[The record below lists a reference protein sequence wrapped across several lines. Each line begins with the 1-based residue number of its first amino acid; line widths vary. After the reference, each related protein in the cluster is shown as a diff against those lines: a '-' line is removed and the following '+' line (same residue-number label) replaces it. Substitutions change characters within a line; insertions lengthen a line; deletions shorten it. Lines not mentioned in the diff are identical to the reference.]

1 MTETN
6 DKTDTTANDA
16 PAEETPKA
24 EEATTTPPAEASPE
38 PKSAKPAVE
47 AAPNKLPSGQHWWW
61 GTGRRKAAVAR
72 VRIRPG
78 SGDFIVNNRKYDT
91 YFTGERDQND
101 LLDPLVKTGT
111 KGSVDVHV
119 NVFGGG
125 CTGQAGAIVL
135 GLGRALRRYDERLEP
150 ALRDNGFLTRDP
162 RRVERKKPGQPGA
175 RRRFQFSKR

>member
-6 DKTDTTANDA
+6 ENIESTASDA
-16 PAEETPKA
+16 PT
-24 EEATTTPPAEASPE
+24 EATSAPAAKE
-38 PKSAKPAVE
+38 PSS
-47 AAPNKLPSGQHWWW
+47 AAPKKTPSAAKKTSVNTLPAGQHWWW

-72 VRIRPG
+72 VRLRPG
-78 SGDFIVNNRKYDT
+78 KGEFIINNRKYDA
-91 YFTGERDQND
+91 YFNGERDQND
-101 LLDPLVKTGT
+101 LLNPLVKTGT
-111 KGSVDVHV
+111 KGSVDIHV

-135 GLGRALRRYDERLEP
+135 GLSRALRRYDERLEP
-150 ALRDNGFLTRDP
+150 ILRDNGFLTRDP

>member
-6 DKTDTTANDA
+6 QKNESTMSDA
-16 PAEETPKA
+16 PAQSAPEAASAETDK
-24 EEATTTPPAEASPE
+24 TASE
-38 PKSAKPAVE
+38 TKKPATQTE
-47 AAPNKLPSGQHWWW
+47 PNKLPSGQHWWW

-72 VRIRPG
+72 VRLRPG
-78 SGDFIVNNRKYDT
+78 SGDFIVNQRKYNE
-91 YFTGERDQND
+91 YFNGERDQND
-101 LLDPLVKTGT
+101 LLSPLVKTGT

-125 CTGQAGAIVL
+125 CTRQAGAIVL

-150 ALRDNGFLTRDP
+150 TLRDNGFLTRDP